1 MFSFGGRNMTEENT
15 QLKSRVADLEKQ
27 LVECKSSVGE
37 METRLSESQG
47 QSRHFK
53 TLIDAI
59 ATPMVVVDKEL
70 VVTFVNDAALSAM
83 GYNRAEVVGKMT
95 CAEFQKTQICG
106 TEHCTLKNCMSKKTT
121 IIGKTIAERR
131 DGSKFPIRAACSPLI
146 DENGEPYGGME
157 IITDQS
163 DVARAKWET
172 ENILKSIAAP
182 MVVVDKDLKITLVND
197 LALKAMGYNWSEV
210 VGKMTC
216 AEFQKTPLCGTP
228 DCTLKKCMSS
238 GTTVVGET
246 TAQRRDG
253 SIFPIKAACSPL
265 VDENGDP
272 YGGMEIVI
280 DQTDVVRAKWEIENL
295 LKSIAAPMVVV
306 DKNLKITSVN
316 SAALDAMGYDHD
328 EVVGKMTCAEFQ
340 KTPLCGTENCTL
352 KNCMSTGKTIV
363 GETTATRRDG
373 SKFPIKAA
381 CSPLID
387 ENGDPYGG
395 MEIVID
401 QTDVVRAKWEIENL
415 LKSIAAP
422 MVVVDKNLKITSVNS
437 AALDAMG
444 YDHDEV
450 VGKMTC
456 AEFQKTPLCGTE
468 NCTLKNCMRT
478 GKTIIGE
485 TTAQRRDGSIFPIK
499 AACSP
504 LLDKNGDPYGGM
516 EIITDQTDVVHA
528 KWEIE
533 NLLGSIAA
541 PMYVVDTDLVITS
554 INDPALGAMGYSR
567 DEVVG
572 KMTCGDLCKTPIC
585 GTEKCTIK
593 NCMKTG
599 ETITAETVATT
610 RSGHEIP
617 IQAACSALIGKD
629 GKPYGGMEVVIDITE
644 VKKLQREA
652 IEQSEYLGRQV
663 NMLVEKLE
671 AFAQGDLS
679 MQLEAEREDEIK
691 KVIDSINKVV
701 TNLNGMVQAAE
712 RIANGELTVD
722 VAVLSEKDVLGKSLK
737 AMVENLR
744 EIVADVKSAAD
755 NVSSGSQQL
764 SSNSEEMS
772 QGSSEQASA
781 AEEASSSIEQMT
793 TTIKQNADNAQ
804 QTEKIAIKAAEDAR
818 EGGGAVEK
826 TVAAMKDIAGKI
838 TIIEEIARQTNL
850 LALNAAIEAARA
862 GEHGKGFA
870 VVASE
875 VRKLAERSQTAAA
888 EINNLSATSVE
899 VAEKAGAMLSK
910 IVPDIQK
917 TAELVQEISA
927 ASVEQNAGADQ
938 ISKAIQQLD
947 SVTQQNASGTEEMS
961 SMAEE
966 LSGQAEQLMSS
977 MEFFKVDDAGKGR
990 RKKGKARAGGRKIA
1004 VSHVA
1009 VENPMG
1015 NGGKERAAVALNMGD
1030 GDKDELDNEFE
1041 EF

>member
-1 MFSFGGRNMTEENT
+1 MFYFFKRDVAEENT
-15 QLKSRVADLEKQ
+15 QLKSRVADLERQ
-27 LVECKSSVGE
+27 LVECKSNVGE

-53 TLIDAI
+53 TLIGAI
-59 ATPMVVVDKEL
+59 ATPMVVVDKDL
-70 VVTFVNDAALSAM
+70 VVTFVNDAALDAM

-121 IIGKTIAERR
+121 VVGETVAERR
-131 DGSKFPIRAACSPLI
+131 DGSKFPIKAACSPLL

-157 IITDQS
+157 IVIDQS

-197 LALKAMGYNWSEV
+197 LALKAMGYNWNEV

-228 DCTLKKCMSS
+228 DCTLKNCMSK

-246 TAQRRDG
+246 TAERRDG
-253 SIFPIKAACSPL
+253 SKFPIKAACSPL
-265 VDENGDP
+265 IDENGEP

-363 GETTATRRDG
+363 GETTAERRDG
-373 SKFPIKAA
+373 S
-381 CSPLID
+381 
-387 ENGDPYGG
+387 
-395 MEIVID
+395 
-401 QTDVVRAKWEIENL
+401 T
-415 LKSIAAP
+415 
-422 MVVVDKNLKITSVNS
+422 
-437 AALDAMG
+437 
-444 YDHDEV
+444 
-450 VGKMTC
+450 
-456 AEFQKTPLCGTE
+456 
-468 NCTLKNCMRT
+468 
-478 GKTIIGE
+478 
-485 TTAQRRDGSIFPIK
+485 FPIK

-504 LLDKNGDPYGGM
+504 LLDENGEPYGGM
-516 EIITDQTDVVHA
+516 EIVIDQTDVVHA

-533 NLLGSIAA
+533 NLLKSIAA

-610 RSGHEIP
+610 RSGHKIP
-617 IQAACSALIGKD
+617 IQAACSALIDKD

-671 AFAQGDLS
+671 DFAQGDLS
-679 MQLEAEREDEIK
+679 IQLEAEREDEIK

-701 TNLNGMVQAAE
+701 TNLNGLVQAAE
-712 RIANGELTVD
+712 RIASGELNASVS
-722 VAVLSEKDVLGKSLK
+722 VLSEQDVLGKSLK

-772 QGSSEQASA
+772 QGSSEQASS

-818 EGGGAVEK
+818 EGGGAVEE
-826 TVAAMKDIAGKI
+826 TVIAMKEIAGKI

-947 SVTQQNASGTEEMS
+947 SVTQQNASATEEMS

-966 LSGQAEQLMSS
+966 LSSQAEQLMSS
-977 MEFFKVDDAGKGR
+977 MEFFKVDDAGKAR
-990 RKKGKARAGGRKIA
+990 SKKGKAQADGQKIT
-1004 VSHVA
+1004 VSHMA
-1009 VENPMG
+1009 VENPLD
-1015 NGGKERAAVALNMGD
+1015 NGGKKKAAVALNMGD
-1030 GDKDELDNEFE
+1030 GGKDELDNEFE